1 MIKAAGGP
9 ADIPSGRSAATS
21 LLDCFDLEDHLI
33 LVMERPRNCKTLLD
47 YRRDKE
53 DHLAEDEAK
62 VIMEQMIDAAIDMH
76 SKGVF
81 HRDIKLTNILVEV
94 DPPGS
99 EVPRV
104 RVIDFGCSCQEE
116 LEPYD
121 RFSGTL
127 CIAPP
132 EWFTEGQYMA
142 RPTTVWHLG
151 VLLYNLLDHPGSFK
165 TSTYIAK
172 KMTLN
177 STLSTRCKDFLRQC
191 LTPYP
196 HDRITLEELKHHPW
210 IRE

>member
-1 MIKAAGGP
+1 MLVFLSCRSRLNLFPNSQIVENRKKHVIREVYFMIKAAGGP
-9 ADIPSGRSAATS
+9 ESSGRSAATS

-81 HRDIKLTNILVEV
+81 HRDIKLSNILVEV
-94 DPPGS
+94 DP
-99 EVPRV
+99 V
-104 RVIDFGCSCQEE
+104 GCSCQEE

-121 RFSGTL
+121 RFSGCT
-127 CIAPP
+127 I
-132 EWFTEGQYMA
+132 
-142 RPTTVWHLG
+142 
-151 VLLYNLLDHPGSFK
+151 
-165 TSTYIAK
+165 
-172 KMTLN
+172 
-177 STLSTRCKDFLRQC
+177 FLRQC